1 MLLGNKE
8 VREGDNER
16 KSKESKS
23 KIGKKRKGRRI
34 DGKAEGSEEK
44 TERHQVF
51 KINY

>member
-23 KIGKKRKGRRI
+23 KTGKK
-34 DGKAEGSEEK
+34 GKVGG
-44 TERHQVF
+44 
-51 KINY
+51 